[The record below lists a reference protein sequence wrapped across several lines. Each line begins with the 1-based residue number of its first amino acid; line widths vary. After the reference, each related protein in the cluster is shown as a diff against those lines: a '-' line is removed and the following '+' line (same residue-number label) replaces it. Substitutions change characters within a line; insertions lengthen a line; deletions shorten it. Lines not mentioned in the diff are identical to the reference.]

1 MGWLDVR
8 HWATAERLLFECHS
22 SNRMHLAIQSK
33 CPLWKA
39 MPPRARSLLGHDGHG
54 KKAMGTSQFDP
65 IAGERR
71 PWKGGRKVGAK
82 RALKP

>member
-1 MGWLDVR
+1 
-8 HWATAERLLFECHS
+8 
-22 SNRMHLAIQSK
+22 
-33 CPLWKA
+33 